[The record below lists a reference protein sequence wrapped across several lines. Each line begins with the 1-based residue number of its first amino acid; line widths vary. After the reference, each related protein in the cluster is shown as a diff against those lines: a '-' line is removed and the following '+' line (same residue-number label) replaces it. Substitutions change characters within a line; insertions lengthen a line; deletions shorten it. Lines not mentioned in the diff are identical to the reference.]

1 MISEEEIKHIAKL
14 SRLEFSESQLE
25 KFQKEF
31 SAILEYVENLK
42 KADTKNVEPMAH
54 SIKVANVFRT
64 DCAIEK
70 GEDTS
75 RRSQKLLE
83 AAPDSK
89 DGYLKSKA
97 VF

>member
-31 SAILEYVENLK
+31 SAILEYVESLK
-42 KADTKNVEPMAH
+42 KADVQNAEPMAH
-54 SIKVANVFRT
+54 SLKVSNIFRQDSFEENKEET
-64 DCAIEK
+64 KDS
-70 GEDTS
+70 G
-75 RRSQKLLE
+75 QLLE
-83 AAPDSK
+83 AAPESK